1 MKPASF
7 DFLCP
12 DTLEEALAALAEGGG
27 EARIIAGGQSLVPM
41 LNMRLARPGLLVD
54 IMRLPALRRIDTSGD
69 EITVGAGVRQA
80 ELEAWANLSR
90 DLPLLAAA
98 FPWLGHVQT
107 RARGTV
113 CGSVAHADPSAEL
126 PLSLVTLGGA
136 VSLRSRK
143 QKRTV
148 KAEDFFIGMM
158 ATDLA
163 EGEMIEAVHFPK
175 ARPGS
180 GYAFREIGRRH
191 GDFAIVA
198 CAAVADDKGLRLGI
212 AGVDDRPRVFALPA
226 LDDDQFDNALNDI
239 AWSLNARDDIH
250 ASARYRR
257 ELVRNLGRETLKE
270 ASRCRA

>member
-7 DFLCP
+7 DFICP
-12 DTLEEALAALAEGGG
+12 DTLDEALSALSEAGGDG
-27 EARIIAGGQSLVPM
+27 RIIAGGQSLVPM
-41 LNMRLARPGLLVD
+41 LNMRLARPSVLID
-54 IMRLPALRRIDTSGD
+54 IMRLEALRRIEMSGD

-80 ELEAWANLSR
+80 ELEAWPNLLR
-90 DLPLLAAA
+90 DLPLLTAA
-98 FPWLGHVQT
+98 FPWIGHVQT

-143 QKRTV
+143 QKRKVT
-148 KAEDFFIGMM
+148 ADDFFIGMM

-175 ARPGS
+175 AVPGS

-198 CAAVADDKGLRLGI
+198 CAAVADDNGLRLGI
-212 AGVDDRPRVFALPA
+212 AGVDDRPRVFPLPA
-226 LDDDQFDNALNDI
+226 LDDGQFDDALNDI
-239 AWSLNARDDIH
+239 AWSLNAREDIH

-270 ASRCRA
+270 ASRCRT

>member
-12 DTLEEALAALAEGGG
+12 ETLEEALAALAEGGG
-27 EARIIAGGQSLVPM
+27 EARVIAGGQSLVPM

-54 IMRLPALRRIDTSGD
+54 IMRLNPLHKIQTSGD
-69 EITVGAGVRQA
+69 EIVVGAGVRQA
-80 ELEAWANLSR
+80 ELEARPDLSR
-90 DLPLLAAA
+90 HLPLLAAA

-126 PLSLVTLGGA
+126 PLALVTLGGT
-136 VSLRSRK
+136 VSLRSRSRRRK
-143 QKRTV
+143 V
-148 KAEDFFIGMM
+148 KADDFFIGMM

-163 EGEMIEAVHFPK
+163 EDEMIESVHFPK
-175 ARPGS
+175 ARPGWGFS
-180 GYAFREIGRRH
+180 FREIGRRH

-198 CAAVADDKGLRLGI
+198 CAAVADDEGLRLGI
-212 AGVDDRPRVFALPA
+212 AGVDDRPRVFRLPA
-226 LDDDQFDNALNDI
+226 LDNDQFDDAINDI

-257 ELVRNLGRETLKE
+257 ELVRSLGRETLKE
-270 ASRCRA
+270 ASRCRT